1 MIYNETR
8 YNAHW
13 NTKKLNEL
21 GEFARGKSKHRPRN
35 DEKLFKDG
43 KYPLIQTGDVKAA
56 NLMITKH
63 EQEYSEFGLQQSK
76 LWSAG
81 TLCITIAANI
91 AETGILA
98 YPMCFPDSVVGFNA
112 YLTESSEE
120 FMHYVFTFIR
130 NSIQNSVN
138 GSIQDNINIE
148 YLTGLDFKVPDKPY
162 QDKIVHVLSLLDK
175 KIELNNRVIAE
186 LEEMAKTIFDYW
198 LVQFD
203 FPNSEGKPY
212 CSSGG
217 EMAWNEQLKR
227 EIPKGWNPSSVDDLL
242 DKTPN
247 TTRVQSSEYLSK
259 GSIPIIDQSANFI
272 AGYTDDESA
281 LITTTNGV
289 IVFGDHTRI
298 VKFIG
303 FDFARGADGTQVLI
317 SKKNVNMP
325 QLLFYYCI
333 QKIDLSNYGYARHFK
348 FLKDSFV
355 IVPSEE
361 VAKQFNDII
370 EPLHKIITQKIF
382 ENQELAKFRDW
393 LLPILMNGQ
402 VTFKTED
409 DSKEKYFDV
418 KRVAETSSE
427 YGER

>member
-35 DEKLFKDG
+35 DERLFKDG

-112 YLTESSEE
+112 YPNESSEE

-138 GSIQDNINIE
+138 GSIQDNINIG

-162 QDKIVHVLSLLDK
+162 QDKIVKVLSLLDK
-175 KIELNNRVIAE
+175 KIELNNKVIAE

-198 LVQFD
+198 FVQFD

-212 CSSGG
+212 RSSGG
-217 EMAWNEQLKR
+217 EMVWNEQLKR

-247 TTRVQSSEYLSK
+247 TARIQSSDYLSK

-281 LITTTNGV
+281 LISTTNGA

-317 SKKNVNMP
+317 SKNNVNMP
-325 QLLFYYCI
+325 QLLFYYYI

-361 VAKQFNDII
+361 VAKRFNDII
-370 EPLHKIITQKIF
+370 EPLHKIITHKIF

-393 LLPILMNGQ
+393 LLPMLMDGQ
-402 VTFKTED
+402 VKFESINNIKENYLDTEQ
-409 DSKEKYFDV
+409 
-418 KRVAETSSE
+418 VAETQYK
-427 YGER
+427 YGED